1 MRDPIPGFTDA
12 TALLRAGVFA
22 LVWRGEVVFV
32 GSARGPML
40 AKIAALREKSRPS
53 WLPRIRFDQVLIRE
67 VHPDQIEGVKFA
79 LIAEFSPKYNTELPV
94 QTSMILERRI

>member
-1 MRDPIPGFTDA
+1 MISGFTDA

-40 AKIAALREKSRPS
+40 AKIAALREKDRPS
-53 WLPRIRFDQVLIRE
+53 WLPRIRFDQVLIRD
-67 VHPDQIEGVKFA
+67 VHPDQIESVKFS
-79 LIAEFSPKYNTELPV
+79 LIAEHSPRFNTELPP
-94 QTSMILERRI
+94 QTSMIIERRI